1 MEHAEDGE
9 EQYTEEY
16 HEGME
21 DIESDEDDEDGNY
34 DEDVHDDDEFDEDHD
49 EQHDEPEEAPRPLGR
64 FMTPQLPRTMS
75 VREARM
81 SLGGHGA
88 DTGPRRVRVVAPWKV
103 SEIEVPNA
111 VKEEESSVPSS
122 SSLAPPSTPRSP
134 TKREKLSEEERE
146 VRSVCLR
153 YSPSLMLPCEQAIRA
168 RRRSALATPDNFFK
182 GQTPGSRRTL
192 FPSLAPLPSPS
203 FAQPNEPTA
212 AASEPGS
219 TAVTASM
226 SSVKAEDDEKE
237 DTAVLLAR
245 MQQMV
250 DGMKQRQSLGRQSLN
265 VSPRKR
271 EGGFSLLA
279 PGHATAH
286 APSRILI
293 EEDEHEDDEDD
304 AITQGAS
311 NGAPAPAQQTP
322 IMADLRHVF
331 GRAHAQTSS
340 PALTGMRDMFRVQP
354 LGPTETPRMEGV
366 KEMLSTP
373 RVQRPAS
380 PERRSAREEP
390 PAEAPQPDVPEEAD
404 EPIEPLPAR
413 GTRGRKAPGTSR
425 IARRTPAAA
434 AQSAPAKSTRASSQV
449 PEESATTEDAGA
461 ETGRAVR
468 RTRARTADGE
478 VEQVCM
484 QQSRHESR
492 ITDVGP
498 QIPRATRGKAAEKKP
513 ATPEP
518 QEDEEDRD
526 QPPATAARA
535 SRRTRQTTDSSTSS
549 HTSHPDDTADV
560 KPARKTRAKTP
571 TTTTKA
577 GPARR
582 GTRAKPIEVPEED
595 NDDDPLDSLPR
606 AGTPAEEEP
615 PAPAAAR
622 VRRGTRSKI
631 PVGAVKQE
639 DVEPSLPSSSKAD
652 EGHDAG
658 PATGARATR
667 ARRTP
672 VPRHPTPST
681 TGTAGRSGT
690 RTRGAAAA
698 ATPAPGGEA
707 AIPEDKENTP
717 EAGEED
723 EESKAPAAR
732 VRAGGKGARKAAT
745 PSVKEVEEEVQ
756 PVPKTRATRAR
767 AGRA

>member
-1 MEHAEDGE
+1 MA
-9 EQYTEEY
+9 
-16 HEGME
+16 
-21 DIESDEDDEDGNY
+21 I
-34 DEDVHDDDEFDEDHD
+34 VLVFV
-49 EQHDEPEEAPRPLGR
+49 L
-64 FMTPQLPRTMS
+64 
-75 VREARM
+75 
-81 SLGGHGA
+81 
-88 DTGPRRVRVVAPWKV
+88 
-103 SEIEVPNA
+103 
-111 VKEEESSVPSS
+111 
-122 SSLAPPSTPRSP
+122 
-134 TKREKLSEEERE
+134 
-146 VRSVCLR
+146 
-153 YSPSLMLPCEQAIRA
+153 SLMPSREQAIRA

-203 FAQPNEPTA
+203 FAQPNEPSV
-212 AASEPGS
+212 AASESGS
-219 TAVTASM
+219 TVNEGASTL
-226 SSVKAEDDEKE
+226 SVKAEDDEKE

-293 EEDEHEDDEDD
+293 EEDETDLEAEDMEGDS
-304 AITQGAS
+304 AAS
-311 NGAPAPAQQTP
+311 NSAPAPAQQTP
-322 IMADLRHVF
+322 RMADLRHVF
-331 GRAHAQTSS
+331 GRAHAQASS

-354 LGPTETPRMEGV
+354 VGPTETPRMEGV

-373 RVQRPAS
+373 KGQRPAS
-380 PERRSAREEP
+380 PERRSAQEEP
-390 PAEAPQPDVPEEAD
+390 HAEAPPPEVPEEAE
-404 EPIEPLPAR
+404 EPTESLPAR

-425 IARRTPAAA
+425 IARRMPAAA

-449 PEESATTEDAGA
+449 PEEFAPTEDAGA

-478 VEQVCM
+478 VGQVCM
-484 QQSRHESR
+484 EHSGHVLRM
-492 ITDVGP
+492 TDCGL

-526 QPPATAARA
+526 QPPTTAARA
-535 SRRTRQTTDSSTSS
+535 TRRGRQTTDSSTSS
-549 HTSHPDDTADV
+549 HTDDTADV

-595 NDDDPLDSLPR
+595 NEDDPLDSLPR

-615 PAPAAAR
+615 SAPAAAR

-639 DVEPSLPSSSKAD
+639 DVEPSLPS
-652 EGHDAG
+652 EGQDAG
-658 PATGARATR
+658 PVTGARATR

-672 VPRHPTPST
+672 VPRHATPST

-698 ATPAPGGEA
+698 ATPTAGGEA

-717 EAGEED
+717 EAGEDD

-732 VRAGGKGARKAAT
+732 VRAAGKGARKAAAS
-745 PSVKEVEEEVQ
+745 SVKEVEEEAQ